1 MNLFFLKV
9 LSGKGNDGELN
20 QLTDLG
26 TWGLHTAH
34 NTFKHGEK
42 ASDWQLKKWMSS
54 MRKIFYEA
62 PGKRIDYKTVT
73 DATEK
78 DHHMQFL
85 TKRYVEN
92 DGAAK
97 KARVTWSKIIEVV
110 SYCQQLPK
118 NKQSELGKPGA
129 NTSHDYL
136 WKSVEDYLVLVKLLF
151 FEEVAKKSNEFLAV
165 FQTDNPM
172 VLFLIETLEDLTK
185 TLYEKIHSR
194 RPSSQFMSRNGEIRF
209 QQC

>member
-9 LSGKGNDGELN
+9 LSGKGNDDELN

-26 TWGLHTAH
+26 TCGLHTAH

-97 KARVTWSKIIEVV
+97 KARVIWSKIIEVV

-129 NTSHDYL
+129 NISHDYL

-185 TLYEKIHSR
+185 TLYEKIHSQ